1 MPGTIKTDE
10 DRCKGCSLCVNFC
23 PVHVLRI
30 SDKINMQG
38 YHPVEL
44 IPEGG
49 CTGCATCAL
58 MCPDQVITVF
68 RVKKEKVKKE
78 VKQATG

>member
-1 MPGTIKTDE
+1 MPGTIKTDD
-10 DRCKGCSLCVNFC
+10 DRCKGCGLCVHFC
-23 PVHVLRI
+23 PVKVLRL
-30 SDKINMQG
+30 SDRINMQG

-44 IPEGG
+44 IPDGG

-78 VKQATG
+78 AKQAAG